1 MPGSTNL
8 SLTVNFASKEKK
20 QKIMRLGKK
29 KEKDKDNEA
38 KNQTV
43 EGISR
48 LICSAKT
55 SHNAPFKGKSN
66 PSLINPS
73 FYYALFLQFL
83 LMVLN
88 GVV

>member
-66 PSLINPS
+66 TSKPLPHSIRYSLFCS
-73 FYYALFLQFL
+73 VY
-83 LMVLN
+83 
-88 GVV
+88 